1 MSHSGQSSMRN
12 RIEVEFVE
20 ADVEMG
26 FNLVDMAEAECG
38 RGNALLATRVI
49 EDAEDIFA
57 DIQQRLQRL
66 DTGNQNCFGPLVDE
80 LRRQIDVARSHNLP
94 QA

>member
-1 MSHSGQSSMRN
+1 MSHSGQFSMRN

-38 RGNALLATRVI
+38 RGNPVLASRVL
-49 EDAEDIFA
+49 EDAEDVFD
-57 DIQQRLQRL
+57 DIQRRLQRL
-66 DTGNQNCFGPLVDE
+66 DAGNQGCFGPLVGE
-80 LRRQIDVARSHNLP
+80 LRREIDLAKSHNLP
-94 QA
+94 